1 VEGETVASAME
12 TRGAFREE
20 FAESREWVYFDHA
33 STGYYPART
42 VRAIQAF
49 AAASADPIGYDGA
62 SNERLREETRGQ
74 VAQLTG
80 SKPELVAFTSSLA
93 EAMNLFAN
101 GIDWKPGDNVVV
113 PAGEFPSIT
122 YTFVNIRQRY
132 GVELRR
138 APSDEA
144 GRTDVERIIA
154 LLDERTR
161 AVAISHVE
169 WADGYRNDIA
179 TLGAACRKHGI
190 ELFVDATQSMGA
202 QPIDLP
208 AWGASAVAAHAYK
221 WLLAGHGLGVVAFAE
236 DAIERIYPAYAGV
249 HSFELEMDDT
259 SYGYDET
266 GRQFRFKP
274 GALRYQTG
282 GFDKLSTTAL
292 NASLSLVLEADP
304 ERSSAH
310 GARLVEQLAEG
321 AEARGY
327 RVASDLSPA
336 HRSQYLAITT
346 GSVEGDRA
354 VVEQLAGRRVKVT
367 LRPKGVRVAP
377 YFYHDESDVER
388 FLEALPEP
396 GGD

>member
-1 VEGETVASAME
+1 MAAFRDEFASA
-12 TRGAFREE
+12 GD
-20 FAESREWVYFDHA
+20 WVYFDHA

-62 SNERLREETRGQ
+62 SNERLRAETRSQ

-80 SKPELVAFTSSLA
+80 SKAELVAFTSSLA

-101 GIDWKPGDNVVV
+101 GIDWQPGDNVVI
-113 PAGEFPSIT
+113 PAGEFPSVT

-154 LLDERTR
+154 MLDERTR
-161 AVAISHVE
+161 AVALSHVE
-169 WADGYRNDIA
+169 WADGFRNDIA
-179 TLGAACRKHGI
+179 ALGAACRERGI

-202 QPIDLP
+202 QAIDLP
-208 AWGASAVAAHAYK
+208 GWGASAVAAHAYK

-236 DAIERIYPAYAGV
+236 DAVERIYPAYAGV
-249 HSFELEMDDT
+249 HSFELEMDDA
-259 SYGYDET
+259 SYSYDET
-266 GRQFRFKP
+266 GRDFSFKP

-282 GFDKLSTTAL
+282 GMDKLSTTAL

-304 ERSSAH
+304 ERGSAH
-310 GARLVEQLAEG
+310 GARLVEMIAEG
-321 AEARGY
+321 AGERGY

-336 HRSQYLAITT
+336 HRSQFLAITT
-346 GSVEGDRA
+346 GSIADDRA
-354 VVEQLAGRRVKVT
+354 VVERLAQRRVKVT
-367 LRPKGVRVAP
+367 LRPKGIRVAP

-388 FLEALPEP
+388 FLEALPDP
-396 GGD
+396 GAN